1 MIEKINTEL
10 RVLSNVSLSQTMQ
23 ESNNIVPKKD
33 TFKY

>member
-10 RVLSNVSLSQTMQ
+10 RVLSNVSMIQTKQ